1 MFEEGLVGRVVS
13 RLFDVSIV
21 RCFDSSMFR
30 RFDVSVVRKIE
41 LSNNPI
47 IETMKI
53 KQILSILEEMAPLA
67 YAEDFDN
74 VGLLLGNQENEATG
88 ILVCHDA
95 LESVIDEA
103 IAKKCNLVVCFH
115 PIIFSGLKKITGKN
129 YVERTVV
136 KAIKNDIAIYAVHTA
151 LDNHKNGVNKI
162 FSDALGLIN
171 TKILVPKQNF
181 IQKLVTYTIPENVEK
196 VRNALFEVGAGKIGN
211 YDDCSFSSQGIG
223 TYMGNENSNPEI
235 GERFE
240 FVEAQ
245 EIKIEVTFEKHLQ
258 SKILKTL
265 FSNHVY
271 EEVAYEI
278 YGMQNTHQNIG
289 LGMIGELEKPMSE
302 TDFLAMVKTKMQC
315 GGIRHSEFLNKPI
328 QKVAVLGGSGSFAI
342 KNAIQSGAD
351 VFLTADLKYHNFY
364 EAENQ
369 LLLADIGHYESE
381 RFTKNYIVDF
391 LKEKITNF
399 AVVLS
404 EENTNPVKYL

>member
-1 MFEEGLVGRVVS
+1 
-13 RLFDVSIV
+13 
-21 RCFDSSMFR
+21 
-30 RFDVSVVRKIE
+30 
-41 LSNNPI
+41 
-47 IETMKI
+47 MKI
-53 KQILSILEEMAPLA
+53 KEILSTLEEMAPLA

-74 VGLLLGNQENEATG
+74 VGLLVGNQENDATG

-129 YVERTVV
+129 YVERSVL

-151 LDNHKNGVNKI
+151 LDNHKDGVNKI

-181 IQKLVTYTIPENVEK
+181 IQKLVTFTIPENAEK
-196 VRNALFEVGAGKIGN
+196 VRLALAKAGAGTIGN
-211 YDDCSFSSQGIG
+211 YNNCSFNSEGFS
-223 TYMGNENSNPEI
+223 TYQGNEDSNPTVGNKGKLTQTE
-235 GERFE
+235 
-240 FVEAQ
+240 
-245 EIKIEVTFEKHLQ
+245 EIKIEVVFEKQLQ

-265 FSNHVY
+265 FANHVY

-278 YGMQNTHQNIG
+278 YNLENSYQNIG

-302 TDFLAMVKTKMQC
+302 SDFLTFVKDKMQC
-315 GGIRHSEFLNKPI
+315 GSIRHSEFLGKSI

-342 KNAIQSGAD
+342 KNAILAKAN

-364 EAENQ
+364 ESENHIVI
-369 LLLADIGHYESE
+369 ADIGHFESE

-391 LKEKITNF
+391 LKKKIPNF
-399 AVVLS
+399 AVNFS